1 MQPNYV
7 FNLTTPLS
15 NIKNAADIIKRLGMC
30 IEIEIS
36 GDALSKDA
44 YYRRYLEYLKGGI
57 YYGYM
62 KDCIHMYY
70 QDTLAYNKAAYSSNA
85 MARSTYDYTYQF
97 IKGTL
102 DIYPDKQDDIS
113 VEVTKN
119 EVYNYTFEKKGEYII
134 TRSPAH
140 GTVTIEPNG
149 GFTYYPDK
157 DYTGEDSFEYKY
169 SEGLDYSDPCKINV
183 NVK

>member
-1 MQPNYV
+1 
-7 FNLTTPLS
+7 
-15 NIKNAADIIKRLGMC
+15 
-30 IEIEIS
+30 
-36 GDALSKDA
+36 
-44 YYRRYLEYLKGGI
+44 
-57 YYGYM
+57 
-62 KDCIHMYY
+62 MYY

-169 SEGLDYSDPCKINV
+169 SEGIDYSVPCKINV